1 MSQLSSHTVP
11 PPWPFVSTAAIFRQ
25 PSILRNLLRVRLRR
39 PGPLSPWRM
48 GPDSSGE
55 HRPHQLREKLGQ
67 LDVGV
72 AGAGFTRQFMDAAL
86 GRRQQ
91 QQQSLDFQESRTR
104 SGRRIF
110 QAGVASP
117 TYTDATLTVGATVI
131 KANHLKEDLHPERS
145 EERRVGKECRSRWSP
160 YH

>member
-1 MSQLSSHTVP
+1 
-11 PPWPFVSTAAIFRQ
+11 
-25 PSILRNLLRVRLRR
+25 
-39 PGPLSPWRM
+39 M

-91 QQQSLDFQESRTR
+91 QHQSLDFQESRTR

-110 QAGVASP
+110 EAGVASP

-131 KANHLKEDLHPERS
+131 KANHLKEDLHPEATAS
-145 EERRVGKECRSRWSP
+145 NPGCSRALLLALITEVP
-160 YH
+160 YTSSRPLARAEPVNKNETAGS